1 MSEDDRRELRAGRQ
15 LSDAQRVAWLRL
27 IRSEN
32 VGPVTFRQLINHFGS
47 AVAALQALPDLARRG
62 GKRGLAIMSVAEA
75 EREMATAARFNARFV
90 ALGEADYPPLLATV
104 EGPPPLLAVRGGSA
118 VLTRS
123 MVAIVGARNASIAG
137 RKLAGMIARG
147 LGEGGFVVVSG
158 LARGIDAEAHA
169 AALQTGTVAVV
180 AGGLDRLYPPENE
193 DLHDA
198 ILAHDGAV
206 VTEMPFG
213 FVARAKEFPR
223 RNRLVSGMS
232 LGVVVVEA
240 AARSGTLHTARFAA
254 EQGREVLAVPGS
266 PLDPRSEGT
275 NRLIREGATLVTSA
289 ADVIEALAPLIG
301 RRPPPPDVG
310 EREEGEFQMV
320 LDAPES
326 ARQKIL
332 ESLSVTPV
340 ALDEIIRMTGLTPAQ
355 VHLVLL
361 ELDLAGRLERHP
373 GGTISLIL

>member
-1 MSEDDRRELRAGRQ
+1 MSEDDRREWRGGRS
-15 LSDAQRVAWLRL
+15 LSDAQRMAWLRL

-47 AVAALQALPDLARRG
+47 ANAALKALPDLARRG
-62 GKRGLAIMSVAEA
+62 GKRVLRVMSEPEAAREWAAA
-75 EREMATAARFNARFV
+75 ERMGARFV
-90 ALGEADYPPLLATV
+90 ALGEPDYPALLATV
-104 EGPPPLLAVRGGSA
+104 EGPPPLLATRGGTG
-118 VLTRS
+118 VLRRP
-123 MVAIVGARNASIAG
+123 MAAIVGARNASIAG
-137 RKLAGMIARG
+137 RKIAGLMARG

-169 AALQTGTVAVV
+169 GALETGTIAVV

-193 DLHDA
+193 ALHDA

-275 NRLIREGATLVTSA
+275 NKLIREGATLVTSA

-301 RRPPPPDVG
+301 RAPLPTDAG
-310 EREEGEFQMV
+310 ESDEGDYRMAR
-320 LDAPES
+320 DAPES
-326 ARQKIL
+326 ARQKIV

-340 ALDEIIRMTGLTPAQ
+340 GLDEIIRMTGLSPAE

-373 GGTISLIL
+373 GGTISLVM